1 MRTDDKRT
9 TKSGK
14 ATTRRP
20 TAKNDPVAL
29 APAPARGRRVT
40 PSPAPA
46 VPAQRGRKAAP
57 DLGRVARPDVTP
69 DTPVD
74 ATVWGAVHLP
84 DTLDASRYG
93 SPLADDLSD
102 VLGIPDPAHVRLP
115 LGPVP
120 TKAAD
125 VEDWMDRYRAQL
137 ELARAGLELRKALAD
152 AAGYGEL
159 KRLERRTKELEADA
173 TVRRAALELSDPHE
187 ALVYTFFAAVEEES
201 VRDAVRELSAW
212 SRRAPGRPIRL
223 VLNSPGGSVLDGLAL
238 FDFLGELRSRGHHL
252 QVLALGTA
260 ASMGGVLLQAGSER
274 LLGRNAF
281 VLVHEVRG
289 GAIGPSSSIGDTV
302 EFIGRLEERLLSI
315 LAERSVLSADQIR
328 ERWGRRDWW
337 LTAEEA
343 VALGFADA
351 VV

>member
-1 MRTDDKRT
+1 MRSEDKRT
-9 TKSGK
+9 RTARTGAPKPAAKSE
-14 ATTRRP
+14 
-20 TAKNDPVAL
+20 PVAL
-29 APAPARGRRVT
+29 APDRDPSRPARRTRAVT
-40 PSPAPA
+40 
-46 VPAQRGRKAAP
+46 RP
-57 DLGRVARPDVTP
+57 DLPRPDVTRHSSA
-69 DTPVD
+69 D
-74 ATVWGAVHLP
+74 AHVWGAVRLP
-84 DTLDASRYG
+84 ETADATRFGTPLD
-93 SPLADDLSD
+93 DDLSA

-120 TKAAD
+120 TEPD
-125 VEDWMDRYRAQL
+125 GVGDWMERYRAQL

-173 TVRRAALELSDPHE
+173 VVRRTAGELADPDQ
-187 ALVYTFFAAVEEES
+187 ALVYTFFAAVDEES
-201 VRDAVRELSAW
+201 VRDAVRDLSAW
-212 SRRAPGRPIRL
+212 SRRAPGAPIRL
-223 VLNSPGGSVLDGLAL
+223 VLNSPGGAVLDGLAL
-238 FDFLGELRSRGHHL
+238 YDFLGELRSRGHHL

-260 ASMGGVLLQAGSER
+260 ASMGGVLLQAGTER

-289 GAIGPSSSIGDTV
+289 GAIGSSSSLGDTV
-302 EFIGRLEERLLSI
+302 EFIGRLEERLLAI
-315 LAERSVLSADQIR
+315 LAERSALTADQIR

-343 VALGFADA
+343 VELGFADA